1 MTGELTLRVITPD
14 HIVLDTTAASIQAP
28 GVDGLLG
35 ILPRHAPMVASLDI
49 GLLTFRQGGK
59 QEAIFVS
66 GGFLEVRDNT
76 VRVVSEA
83 GERPE
88 EIDEERAAAAE
99 KRARERLERGRS
111 MTGGEI
117 DLLRAELALRR
128 ASKRL
133 RAKRYSSS
141 LV

>member
-14 HIVLDTTAASIQAP
+14 HIVLDTTASSIQAP

-49 GLLTFRQGGK
+49 GLLTFRSGGK

-88 EIDEERAAAAE
+88 EIDQERAESAE
-99 KRARERLERGRS
+99 KRARERLEQGRS
-111 MTGGEI
+111 LHSAEI
-117 DLLRAELALRR
+117 DLLRAELSLKR
-128 ASKRL
+128 ASKRQQ
-133 RAKRYSSS
+133 AKSYSSS